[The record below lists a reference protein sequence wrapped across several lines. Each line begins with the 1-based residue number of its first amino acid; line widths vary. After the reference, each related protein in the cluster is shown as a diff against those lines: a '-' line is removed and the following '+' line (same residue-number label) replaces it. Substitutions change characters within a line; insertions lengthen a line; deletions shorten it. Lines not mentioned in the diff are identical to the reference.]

1 MRGDCLCDPG
11 RALQPIHPQVGVGG
25 PSAAV
30 GAAAGQ
36 GSSSF
41 PGFSHLTIQT
51 LRAMDLARVGFQRN

>member
-1 MRGDCLCDPG
+1 MRGARLCDPG
-11 RALQPIHPQVGVGG
+11 HSMQPIPPQVGVGG
-25 PSAAV
+25 PSAAM

-36 GSSSF
+36 RSSSF